1 MSWITPKTNWKVT
14 VVNGFYVGDYFGYTD
29 YNRIKNNIMY
39 LAQMPEPSITITS
52 MGEDKT
58 GGDMIYPDDFNH
70 FERNLDTIAT
80 AVGVTYRDYPHFFAN
95 GNTPTFEDL
104 NRIESFC
111 LVLYEILSN
120 SRVYAIDT
128 NNLYALSSGGVRAT
142 AEGS

>member
-29 YNRIKNNIMY
+29 YNRIKNNIIY
-39 LAQMPEPSITITS
+39 LAQMPEPSIPISS
-52 MGEDKT
+52 MGSDKVV
-58 GGDMIYPDDFNH
+58 GDLIFPDDFNR
-70 FERNLDTIAT
+70 FERNLNVIAS
-80 AVGVTYRDYPHFFAN
+80 AVGVEYEDYPEFFPN

-104 NRIESFC
+104 NQIESFC
-111 LVLYEILSN
+111 LVLYEILSD

-128 NNLYALSSGGVRAT
+128 NNLYALSSGVRAT